1 MLCGST
7 ASGTGCSGSTKA
19 KSSHLYVPTCS
30 AFYGFWHAATSGH
43 LRWISRRLQY
53 SDCLSALACPAQA
66 PERVE
71 RTPSP
76 DTREDAGASSG
87 ESNTQKVS
95 VHEGSPRHEVKISE
109 PADPSGLAPSRGSGR
124 GEPAEKVTSGK
135 DGKHGK
141 LPRPEGTTP
150 CPRCDSTDTKFC
162 YYNNYNVKQPRYF
175 CKVGRYSPCSSPRV
189 CTLPTVAP

>member
-1 MLCGST
+1 MFPPAALFTAFGTQPRLGARGGLPGVCSSLT
-7 ASGTGCSGSTKA
+7 ASE
-19 KSSHLYVPTCS
+19 
-30 AFYGFWHAATSGH
+30 
-43 LRWISRRLQY
+43 
-53 SDCLSALACPAQA
+53 LSLSPAQA

-76 DTREDAGASSG
+76 DTREVAGASSG

-95 VHEGSPRHEVKISE
+95 LHEGLPRHEAKISE
-109 PADPSGLAPSRGSGR
+109 PADPQGLAPSRGSGR
-124 GEPAEKVTSGK
+124 GETAEKVTAGK

-175 CKVGRYSPCSSPRV
+175 CKVGRYSRCSSPRV